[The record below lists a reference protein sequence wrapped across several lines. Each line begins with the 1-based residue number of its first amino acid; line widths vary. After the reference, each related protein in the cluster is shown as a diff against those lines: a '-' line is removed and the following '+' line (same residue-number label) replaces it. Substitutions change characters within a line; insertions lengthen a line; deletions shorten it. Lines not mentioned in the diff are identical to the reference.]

1 MSFSSDIKKE
11 LCDVRELSPQQAE
24 AMLYGIMYASR
35 MDEGRPLIQTENID
49 LMNAAAELIRA
60 VFPNVRTGIVRLVKN
75 SGSLYTLKIRSGWED
90 IAERFGDFS
99 SISREAVSGGDE
111 ESGAFLRGV
120 FVSCGSVTDPNKEYH
135 LELVLPENDRT
146 PALLDFIA
154 EHGMSLKETARGGAR
169 SKKTVLYA
177 KESELIEDC
186 LTYIGAANHSMEIMQ
201 VKIVKDF
208 RNRVNRSVNCENAN
222 LDKTVAASNKSTAD
236 IEYIFSTMGADW
248 LSPDL
253 RETARLRVEN
263 PEMSLSELCGIF
275 PEKISRSGL
284 NHRLKKLSK
293 LAEELRRSR
302 PEGLRRLSVM
312 HEKRLAN

>member
-24 AMLYGIMYASR
+24 SMLYGIMYASR

-49 LMNAAAELIRA
+49 LMNAAAELLRA

-75 SGSLYTLKIRSGWED
+75 SGSLYTLKIRSGWEN

-293 LAEELRRSR
+293 LAEELRSSR
-302 PEGLRRLSVM
+302 PE
-312 HEKRLAN
+312 

>member
-120 FVSCGSVTDPNKEYH
+120 FVSCGCVTDPNKEYH

-293 LAEELRRSR
+293 LAEELRSSR
-302 PEGLRRLSVM
+302 PE
-312 HEKRLAN
+312 

>member
-35 MDEGRPLIQTENID
+35 MDEGRTQIQTEKIHMMKD
-49 LMNAAAELIRA
+49 ADELIRA

-90 IAERFGDFS
+90 IAERCGDFS

-293 LAEELRRSR
+293 LAEELRSSR
-302 PEGLRRLSVM
+302 PE
-312 HEKRLAN
+312 